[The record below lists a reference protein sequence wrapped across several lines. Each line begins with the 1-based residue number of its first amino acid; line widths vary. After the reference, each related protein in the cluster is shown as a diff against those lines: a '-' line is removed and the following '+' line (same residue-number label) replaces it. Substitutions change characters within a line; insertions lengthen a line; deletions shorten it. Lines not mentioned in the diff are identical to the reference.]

1 MGAIET
7 ELVDTD
13 ANGGIARFLGGLR
26 HASQGF
32 GISDAAGN
40 LIGCNSSWHRVLGYE
55 GANCAMGLAD
65 NLWWNCSDEVE
76 FDKAIAGLNAES
88 AATVE
93 FDVRPRPPGDSERLV
108 RVCACRLEI
117 GGGGRWLL
125 WQIANHTREE
135 HYRTRAQQLEQ
146 VMEQTCDAIIVL
158 DLNGNVIFWNRES
171 ANVFDVPVAQAVGQS
186 LLKVRGGDISDAD
199 FEQVLARIKA
209 GKPTSST
216 FERRRKNGQTVNV
229 AVKTVPLLDHDGWL
243 IGEIT
248 VGRDVTDMKHAEDA
262 LRTAHAT
269 LEARVKATREANRN
283 LSREVGA
290 RRKTEGALRN
300 SNVILETTVKRLES
314 YHRDDEI
321 LSRMSELLQSS
332 VHRDEAYTV
341 IRETGQSLFPGVR
354 GELYIYRES
363 RDALEQVTAW
373 GASNAGQGLLV
384 PDDCWALR
392 LGRPHHVHLNG
403 FVRCRHAPADRPF
416 YACLPVQGQGQV
428 LGMLHLEVNLGSE
441 LSPELRDEIERR
453 MRAVVDNIG
462 PALANLKL
470 RDSLRSLSLR
480 DALTGLYNR
489 RYMDDALQRELHRAA
504 RAGNTLCLMMIDIDH
519 FKRFNDTFGHDA
531 GDFALASV
539 AQLIPKN
546 MRSSDLACRYGGEEF
561 SVFMPDAT
569 LAIAIERAELLRE
582 AIRSLN
588 LTHDSRTLPAP
599 TISIGIAVFPT
610 HGGSAAH
617 LLKSADNALY
627 QAKHLGRNQVCV
639 SQNAL
644 PTP

>member
-1 MGAIET
+1 MVAVET

-13 ANGGIARFLGGLR
+13 TNCGIARFLGGLR

-32 GISDAAGN
+32 SISDGAGN
-40 LIGCNSSWHRVLGYE
+40 LIDCNSSWHKVLGYE
-55 GANCAMGLAD
+55 DAICAMGLAD
-65 NLWWNCSDEVE
+65 DLWWNCDDDVE
-76 FDKAIAGLNAES
+76 FGRAIAGLNADS
-88 AATVE
+88 AATIE

-108 RVCACRLEI
+108 RVAACRLDVGK
-117 GGGGRWLL
+117 GGPWFL
-125 WQIANHTREE
+125 WQISNRSKEE
-135 HYRTRAQQLEQ
+135 HYRSRALQLEQ
-146 VMEQTCDAIIVL
+146 VMEQTCDAIIAL
-158 DLNGNVIFWNRES
+158 DLNGNVIFWNRE
-171 ANVFDVPVAQAVGQS
+171 ANNVFDVPAAQAVGQS
-186 LLKVRGGDISDAD
+186 LRKVRAGDISDAE
-199 FEQVLARIKA
+199 FETILARIKA

-216 FERRRKNGQTVNV
+216 FERCRKDGRTINV
-229 AVKTVPLLDHDGWL
+229 AVKTVPLLDHEGWL

-269 LEARVKATREANRN
+269 LEARVRAIREANRN
-283 LSREVGA
+283 LSREVGV

-300 SNVILETTVKRLES
+300 SNIVLESTVKRLES

-332 VHRDEAYTV
+332 VQRNEAYTV
-341 IRETGQSLFPGVR
+341 IRETGESLFPGGR
-354 GELYIYRES
+354 GELYIYRDS

-373 GASNAGQGLLV
+373 GASNVTQGLLV

-403 FVRCRHAPADRPF
+403 SIRCRHAPADRRF

-428 LGMLHLEVNLGSE
+428 LGMLHLEVNMGGTITHE
-441 LSPELRDEIERR
+441 FRDEMERR

-489 RYMDDALQRELHRAA
+489 RYMDDTLQRELLRAT
-504 RAGNTLCLMMIDIDH
+504 RAGNPLCLMMIDIDH
-519 FKRFNDTFGHDA
+519 FKRFNDTFGHAA
-531 GDFALASV
+531 GDYALSSV

-546 MRSSDLACRYGGEEF
+546 LRASDLSCRYGGEEF
-561 SVFMPDAT
+561 LVVMPDAT
-569 LAIAIERAELLRE
+569 LATAVERAEMLRE
-582 AIRSLN
+582 ALRTLG
-588 LTHDSRTLPAP
+588 LTHNSRTMPAP
-599 TISIGIAVFPT
+599 TISIGIAEYPS

-627 QAKHLGRNQVCV
+627 RAKHLGRDQVCI
-639 SQNAL
+639 SQDAL
-644 PTP
+644 PTS